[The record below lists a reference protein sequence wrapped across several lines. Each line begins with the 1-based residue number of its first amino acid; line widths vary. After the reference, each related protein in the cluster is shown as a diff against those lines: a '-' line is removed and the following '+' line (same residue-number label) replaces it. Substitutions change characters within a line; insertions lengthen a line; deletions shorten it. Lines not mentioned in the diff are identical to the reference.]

1 VTAAGSALKDKTA
14 DGMAAVKESAAQLAD
29 DTRVQ

>member
-1 VTAAGSALKDKTA
+1 VTAAGSVLKDKIT

-29 DTRVQ
+29 DAWVQ